1 MPQKDLGKIFADRI
15 KLAMKTRGMRGTPSE
30 LAHLMKRSRQVCG
43 KWLNGQVA
51 QPYASDVTAI
61 AQALNVGTSWLIGAS
76 EQMTRHQVLS
86 QRKQR
91 ALALIDAFLE
101 ADKGKVWCDQWIEDG
116 YRTYNLLAEK
126 PNPVSPFPLAPLPL
140 TQRNK

>member
-1 MPQKDLGKIFADRI
+1 MTKKSAGQVFAERI
-15 KLAMKTRGMRGTPSE
+15 KAAMQAKGMRGTPSE

-51 QPYASDVTAI
+51 APYALDVVEI
-61 AQALNVGTSWLIGAS
+61 GQALNVGTAWLIGKS

-91 ALALIDAFLE
+91 AIALLDAFMPLE
-101 ADKGKVWCDQWIEDG
+101 NGKEWADRWIEDG
-116 YRTYNLLAEK
+116 YRTLNMLSAK
-126 PNPVSPFPLAPLPL
+126 PTAASPYPTAPTPLPI
-140 TQRNK
+140 KK